1 MAAAAATRLTA
12 LTAAL
17 VGEEEVILFFLT
29 WGRHS
34 IDVMLL
40 ARRGR
45 VLFTSY
51 GMNTCIVTI
60 IGKQLH
66 QNGDIAVAAVIT
78 TAIDKVTGCV
88 VEEVRVIWVG
98 GWGMVRGGRAWW

>member
-1 MAAAAATRLTA
+1 MAAAVATGLTA

-60 IGKQLH
+60 IGKQLRRIG
-66 QNGDIAVAAVIT
+66 NIVAVVTVID
-78 TAIDKVTGCV
+78 TADIDKV
-88 VEEVRVIWVG
+88 
-98 GWGMVRGGRAWW
+98 A